1 MPTRAHWFSSIPLIS
16 LLFPSHSATQLN
28 KEWKVVHEKTE
39 PLLESLKKY
48 HQLPPDATLA
58 KIKID
63 DARREVARLNQQIS
77 DTLARMNISY
87 H

>member
-1 MPTRAHWFSSIPLIS
+1 
-16 LLFPSHSATQLN
+16 
-28 KEWKVVHEKTE
+28 
-39 PLLESLKKY
+39 
-48 HQLPPDATLA
+48 LA